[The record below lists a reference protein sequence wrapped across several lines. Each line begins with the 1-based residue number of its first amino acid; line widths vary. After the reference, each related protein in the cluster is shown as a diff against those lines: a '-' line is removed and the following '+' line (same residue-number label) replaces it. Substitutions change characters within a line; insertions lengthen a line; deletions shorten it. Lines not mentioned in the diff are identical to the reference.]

1 MVIRMNALTPLPDT
15 EDAASASAAGGARF
29 EAETARE
36 LVERL
41 GAAGRQSTA
50 EMLQE
55 LRRAFPH
62 SPLAVRVRA
71 LEALRRR

>member
-1 MVIRMNALTPLPDT
+1 MVIRMNAFIPVPNT
-15 EDAASASAAGGARF
+15 EDVALTTSGGAHV
-29 EAETARE
+29 EAETARA

>member
-1 MVIRMNALTPLPDT
+1 MVIRMNALPPPTTD
-15 EDAASASAAGGARF
+15 DASMGRDGGRF
-29 EAETARE
+29 EIETARA

-41 GAAGRQSTA
+41 GATGRQSTA

-55 LRRAFPH
+55 LRRAFPD

-71 LEALRRR
+71 LDALRRR

>member
-1 MVIRMNALTPLPDT
+1 MNGSPQLPHID
-15 EDAASASAAGGARF
+15 DAASMGKASRPSESDKVRAMVDALSAAGR
-29 EAETARE
+29 R
-36 LVERL
+36 
-41 GAAGRQSTA
+41 STA
-50 EMLQE
+50 EVMHE

>member
-1 MVIRMNALTPLPDT
+1 LLG
-15 EDAASASAAGGARF
+15 AGGPQSGAMIRAVQHLAA
-29 EAETARE
+29 AER
-36 LVERL
+36 R
-41 GAAGRQSTA
+41 SNA

-55 LRRAFPH
+55 LRRAFPD

>member
-1 MVIRMNALTPLPDT
+1 MVIRMNALTPIPKTDT
-15 EDAASASAAGGARF
+15 APTPSSARGSF
-29 EAETARE
+29 EAETARA

-55 LRRAFPH
+55 LRRAFPD

-71 LEALRRR
+71 LDALRRR

>member
-1 MVIRMNALTPLPDT
+1 MVIRMNAFAPVPNT
-15 EDAASASAAGGARF
+15 EDASPAGAAGDT
-29 EAETARE
+29 ETARA
-36 LVERL
+36 LAERL
-41 GAAGRQSTA
+41 GAVGRQSTA

-71 LEALRRR
+71 LEALRKR

>member
-1 MVIRMNALTPLPDT
+1 MNAPT
-15 EDAASASAAGGARF
+15 SAPSADGETGHF
-29 EAETARE
+29 EVETARG

-41 GAAGRQSTA
+41 NAAGRQSTA

-55 LRRAFPH
+55 LRRAFPD

-71 LEALRRR
+71 LEALRKP

>member
-1 MVIRMNALTPLPDT
+1 MNAFTPVPSP
-15 EDAASASAAGGARF
+15 EDASSMSSGMPADAAMTRA
-29 EAETARE
+29 
-36 LVERL
+36 VERL
-41 GAAGRQSTA
+41 ANAKRRSTA

-71 LEALRRR
+71 LEAIRRR

>member
-1 MVIRMNALTPLPDT
+1 MIRMNAQMPLPNAD
-15 EDAASASAAGGARF
+15 DASPVSGDRGYF
-29 EAETARE
+29 EAETASA
-36 LVERL
+36 LVARL
-41 GAAGRQSTA
+41 GAAGRGSTA

-55 LRRAFPH
+55 LRRAFPD

>member
-1 MVIRMNALTPLPDT
+1 MVIRMNAFAPAPDADATPT
-15 EDAASASAAGGARF
+15 ASGGAHF
-29 EAETARE
+29 EVETARA

-41 GAAGRQSTA
+41 NTVGRQSTA

-55 LRRAFPH
+55 LRRAFPD